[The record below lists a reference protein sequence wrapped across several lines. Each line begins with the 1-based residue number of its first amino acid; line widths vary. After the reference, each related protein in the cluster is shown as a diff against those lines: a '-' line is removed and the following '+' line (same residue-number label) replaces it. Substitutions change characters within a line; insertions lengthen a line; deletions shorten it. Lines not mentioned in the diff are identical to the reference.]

1 MELQLVHFQIDKVK
15 VALVVA
21 VLDHKRVLPLKLQMQ
36 VTVKPLQVEA
46 QVELEF
52 LHVILR

>member
-1 MELQLVHFQIDKVK
+1 VELQLVHFRIDKVK

-52 LHVILR
+52 LHVTLR